1 MGENHVP
8 GIIQGGSGFTETYN
22 RRGSMSEAIVTIM
35 PIQKASF
42 TRSVRMN
49 VVEVSGGKRPCK
61 GTIASF
67 YCADRHYE

>member
-35 PIQKASF
+35 PI
-42 TRSVRMN
+42 
-49 VVEVSGGKRPCK
+49 
-61 GTIASF
+61 
-67 YCADRHYE
+67 